1 MMMNESEN
9 CNPGPIQATD
19 QQSELS
25 PAAFPQHLTA
35 ATSSRKGCLFS
46 VSLPAET
53 HPSYDNQQSPSPS
66 APGDGRVH
74 NVDELPEVALQRE
87 EDTTDMYA
95 SNPYFKYRNL
105 VGSISEKLRKE
116 NALRLAYVYDLPNWY
131 HEVGP
136 THDPSS
142 ALRILTALESKG
154 VFAPNKLSGL
164 TKALETVER
173 EDLAQ
178 MVRDFRK

>member
-1 MMMNESEN
+1 MMDESEN

-19 QQSELS
+19 HQQSQLS

-35 ATSSRKGCLFS
+35 ATSSCLFS
-46 VSLPAET
+46 APAET
-53 HPSYDNQQSPSPS
+53 HPSCSGNQQSPSS
-66 APGDGRVH
+66 TGVIASGDDRVH
-74 NVDELPEVALQRE
+74 NTDELPEAALQRE

-136 THDPSS
+136 THDPTS

-164 TKALETVER
+164 TKALETVE
-173 EDLAQ
+173 
-178 MVRDFRK
+178 